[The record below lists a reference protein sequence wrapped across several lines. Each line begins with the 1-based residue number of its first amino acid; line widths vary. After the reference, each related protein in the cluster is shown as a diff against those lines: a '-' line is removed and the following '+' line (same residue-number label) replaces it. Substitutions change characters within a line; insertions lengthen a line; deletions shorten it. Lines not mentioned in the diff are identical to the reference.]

1 LSSFPYSC
9 IVVPAMAISA
19 EADSIHCRKRVEDK
33 LIRPHSSKSR
43 SSFAVSEN
51 ALSSLRYRETILIQH
66 VHGCPHDQYL
76 FIFFLTWDGK
86 EADTVV
92 AARWPRTSCKSF
104 WMPSSV
110 PLLGP
115 SCNT

>member
-1 LSSFPYSC
+1 
-9 IVVPAMAISA
+9 MAISA

-66 VHGCPHDQYL
+66 VHGCPHDQDL
-76 FIFFLTWDGK
+76 FIFSLTRDGN
-86 EADTVV
+86 ELDTGV
-92 AARWPRTSCKSF
+92 AVDGRVGGSPSGCHQLYRFWGLRVTHDDIEYRT
-104 WMPSSV
+104 
-110 PLLGP
+110 G
-115 SCNT
+115 